1 MQKHEEREPSRLS
14 LLQKGLQEYIQTD
27 LQERTDYGKIAGYN
41 KPTLLK
47 PGAEKIC
54 RYLELS
60 IEYTVEHRYE
70 DWEKG
75 LFLYEV
81 KVRLRQLENGV
92 IAAEGIGSANTKE
105 SAFAQPNGYPQLNTV
120 IKMAKK
126 RALVD
131 AALNVSASSGHFTQ
145 DVEDLMKTPQVTKE
159 HPVTK
164 KQLTKI
170 YQLVHELQID
180 YEVARTMIHTTFQVN
195 HSTKLSKFQ
204 ASRFIQQLQRILE
217 GQTHQTL

>member
-1 MQKHEEREPSRLS
+1 MQKREEREQSRLS
-14 LLQKGLQEYIQTD
+14 FLQTGLQEFMLTELI
-27 LQERTDYGKIAGYN
+27 EGIDYGKVNGYN

-54 RYLELS
+54 RYLKLS
-60 IEYTVEHRYE
+60 IEYMVEHRYE

-81 KVRLRQLENGV
+81 KVRLRQLSNGT

-105 SAFAQPNGYPQLNTV
+105 AAFAQSDGYPQLNTV

-131 AALNVSASSGHFTQ
+131 AALYASASSGHFTQ
-145 DVEDLMKTPQVTKE
+145 DVEDFPKIPQVTKE
-159 HPVTK
+159 DMITK

-170 YQLVHELQID
+170 YQLVQELQID
-180 YEVARTMIHTTFQVN
+180 HEVAKTMIHTTFQVN
-195 HSTKLSKFQ
+195 HSTKLSKSQ

>member
-1 MQKHEEREPSRLS
+1 MQKREEREQSKLS
-14 LLQKGLQEYIQTD
+14 FLQTGLHEFVMTELI
-27 LQERTDYGKIAGYN
+27 EGTDYGKINGYN

-70 DWEKG
+70 DWKKG
-75 LFLYEV
+75 FFLYEL
-81 KVRLRQLENGV
+81 KVSLRQLDNGTV
-92 IAAEGIGSANTKE
+92 AAEGIGSANTKE
-105 SAFAQPNGYPQLNTV
+105 AAFAQPDGYPQLNTV

-131 AALNVSASSGHFTQ
+131 AALNVSATSGHFTQ
-145 DVEDLMKTPQVTKE
+145 DLEDFPSTPQATAE

-180 YEVARTMIHTTFQVN
+180 YEVARSMIQTTFQVG
-195 HSTKLSKFQ
+195 HSTKLNKSQ

-217 GQTHQTL
+217 GQTKQTL

>member
-1 MQKHEEREPSRLS
+1 MQKREEREPSRLS
-14 LLQKGLQEYIQTD
+14 VLQRGLQEYILSELKEGTD
-27 LQERTDYGKIAGYN
+27 FGKVDGYS

-81 KVRLRQLENGV
+81 KVRLRQLDNGM

-105 SAFAQPNGYPQLNTV
+105 TAFAQPDGYPQLNTV

-131 AALNVSASSGHFTQ
+131 AALNVSATSGHFTQ
-145 DVEDLMKTPQVTKE
+145 DVEDFPSAAKTCTEQ
-159 HPVTK
+159 PVTK
-164 KQLTKI
+164 KQLMKI
-170 YQLVHELQID
+170 YQLVHELQIEHD
-180 YEVARTMIHTTFQVN
+180 VARIMIQTTFQVG
-195 HSTKLSKFQ
+195 HSTKLNKSQ
-204 ASRFIQQLQRILE
+204 ASHFIQQLQRILD
-217 GQTHQTL
+217 GQTQQTL